1 MENSGAVDFVMMK
14 SCMRMK
20 WIPKKITSLNVIKL
34 WMLSAY
40 VVVRNK
46 QSLRLAKNVMLI
58 FLAII
63 VKFVHFMMMI
73 LKKSKF
79 SIAKNVESAELVE
92 EIKLFIVI
100 FVIAVWLYHN
110 LIITN
115 ANLIAWKWIVQFA
128 YKVYKT
134 LQNRHISW
142 NADITCIILA
152 M

>member
-1 MENSGAVDFVMMK
+1 
-14 SCMRMK
+14 
-20 WIPKKITSLNVIKL
+20 
-34 WMLSAY
+34 MLSAY

-58 FLAII
+58 FLVTI

-92 EIKLFIVI
+92 ETKLFIVI

-115 ANLIAWKWIVQFA
+115 ANLIA
-128 YKVYKT
+128 
-134 LQNRHISW
+134 
-142 NADITCIILA
+142 
-152 M
+152 